1 MNYLFSIIIPTF
13 NGEKSIGGLLEK
25 ITHFSSNYSK
35 ETIIIDSGSNDG
47 TLDIINSYRSKIAYL
62 KLIEINKKEFNHGLT
77 RNLGVKIAKGKYICF
92 FSQDAKPISKRFL
105 DYYLEDFKIDKKI
118 KAIYG
123 KHIYYLN
130 TPIIQKIESDCFWS
144 KLDPY
149 LNKKGVLIKNISHEF
164 VPFNKRNKYLW
175 YEVSDTSSCYQR
187 DFLLK
192 NPFPRTM
199 YGEDMMAGKAIIDSG
214 LSIVYDTRCS
224 VKHSHSYSLFEY
236 YKREK
241 ESVGLVINGMKLR
254 KKTNFI
260 CKLEKVMNLK
270 MPYYKKI
277 YYFGELVV
285 YYFLKLLIL
294 AILKIEAGMN
304 RRT

>member
-1 MNYLFSIIIPTF
+1 
-13 NGEKSIGGLLEK
+13 
-25 ITHFSSNYSK
+25 
-35 ETIIIDSGSNDG
+35 
-47 TLDIINSYRSKIAYL
+47 
-62 KLIEINKKEFNHGLT
+62 
-77 RNLGVKIAKGKYICF
+77 
-92 FSQDAKPISKRFL
+92 
-105 DYYLEDFKIDKKI
+105 
-118 KAIYG
+118 
-123 KHIYYLN
+123 
-130 TPIIQKIESDCFWS
+130 
-144 KLDPY
+144 
-149 LNKKGVLIKNISHEF
+149 
-164 VPFNKRNKYLW
+164 
-175 YEVSDTSSCYQR
+175 
-187 DFLLK
+187 
-192 NPFPRTM
+192 
-199 YGEDMMAGKAIIDSG
+199 MMAGKAIIDSG